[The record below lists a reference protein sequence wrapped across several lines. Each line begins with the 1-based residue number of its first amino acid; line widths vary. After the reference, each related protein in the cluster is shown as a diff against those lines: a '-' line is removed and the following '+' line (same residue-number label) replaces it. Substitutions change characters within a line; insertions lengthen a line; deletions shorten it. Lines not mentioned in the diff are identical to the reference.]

1 MKYIIPIII
10 IALVFAGC
18 RNATTVASLKGKWIL
33 FAVAPTDTNSKDST
47 GNLGLALL
55 SISVAIN
62 GSDTFDFSSDSF
74 YTNKDTKGTYHTN
87 GTSIYFNNNGQMDTF
102 NYSMINDTLS
112 LRSREKY
119 LLQLK
124 KIK

>member
-1 MKYIIPIII
+1 MAI
-10 IALVFAGC
+10 AGC
-18 RNATTVASLKGKWIL
+18 RNSSSVSYLKGKWVL
-33 FAVAPTDTNSKDST
+33 FAVAPTDTTSKDST

-62 GSDTFDFSSDSF
+62 GSDTFDFSSDST

-87 GTSIYFNNNGQMDTF
+87 ATSIYFNNNGQLDTF
-102 NYSMINDTLS
+102 NYSLLNDTLS